1 MGFKDLFIE
10 KEDEEEEFN
19 LDALAAG
26 LSTGDDTLPDTSVET
41 ADITIDND
49 NKDNIVEEIYIANN
63 LSNLDKSIFKVE
75 DLMKTLPSEMP
86 TASKKSTVESIMN
99 TVGLNVDDTV
109 EDGNER
115 IKILNASL
123 NKTVDSISSDIATAE
138 EKIEQLKIEIS
149 ENEKLISDSKETIK
163 EFTEDVNAETERING
178 LIKFI
183 KGE

>member
-10 KEDEEEEFN
+10 KEEVEEKEID

-26 LSTGDDTLPDTSVET
+26 MSTGDDTLFESNVEVADLDTS
-41 ADITIDND
+41 

-75 DLMKTLPSEMP
+75 DLMKTLPPEMP
-86 TASKKSTVESIMN
+86 TASKKATVESIMK
-99 TVGLNVDDTV
+99 TVGLVVDDTV
-109 EDGNER
+109 ADGNER
-115 IKILNASL
+115 IEILNASL
-123 NKTVDSISSDIATAE
+123 NKTVDSITNNINSAE

-149 ENEKLISDSKETIK
+149 ENEKLIADSKETIK
-163 EFTEDVNAETERING
+163 EFTEDINTETERINN